1 MLDAGAEV
9 ATAIRQTGNFQR
21 VRTHIDDVSGSL
33 FVNVCFPFVDSA
45 VKQVHIPQEVVNKR
59 RGGMI
64 VDFLGRSD
72 LLDLPIVHYHDPVGD
87 FKRLFLIGDVKLL
100 V

>member
-1 MLDAGAEV
+1 
-9 ATAIRQTGNFQR
+9 
-21 VRTHIDDVSGSL
+21 
-33 FVNVCFPFVDSA
+33 
-45 VKQVHIPQEVVNKR
+45 
-59 RGGMI
+59 MI